1 MSTEKNLENLV
12 INKVESEAVYNYM
25 KANNLIN
32 VDELYFIKDADGLA
46 TETDDG
52 LMSSEDKIKLDSI
65 QENAEQ
71 NVQSDWNVI
80 DTSSDAYIKNKPT
93 TLPANGGDADTV
105 NNHTVESDVPENAVF
120 TDTVYTHPNYEAK
133 DNGLYKIT
141 VDDTGHVVE
150 SIAVTKDDIT
160 AFVSDPVAIT
170 TDQIDTICGAT
181 IYSGSEVSV

>member
-32 VDELYFIKDADGLA
+32 VDELYFIQDADGLA

-65 QENAEQ
+65 EENAEQ

-93 TLPANGGDADTV
+93 TMPADGGNSDTV

-120 TDTVYTHPNYEAK
+120 TDTVYTHPSYEAK
-133 DNGLYKIT
+133 ANGLYKIA

-150 SIAVTKDDIT
+150 SVAVTKDDIT

-181 IYSGSEVSV
+181 IYAGSEVSV